1 MRPLRRRAAE
11 TTPGEGVGRLR
22 TTGSAHG
29 YVQPSPRWSSAAK
42 WSCVLEQ
49 TTRYMVSGAL
59 AWLVACLLRGQQPAP
74 PRRAT
79 HRAPVD
85 CAAKSRLLEQ
95 VIMISSRLKDLV
107 KNVAAPLRERAV
119 NYMRLS
125 CQSSLPGSSS
135 GRRQRLTNHEL
146 CRAEKPCKHG

>member
-1 MRPLRRRAAE
+1 MYSRRHVGARPRNGAVLLSKR
-11 TTPGEGVGRLR
+11 PG
-22 TTGSAHG
+22 
-29 YVQPSPRWSSAAK
+29 RWSL
-42 WSCVLEQ
+42 VP
-49 TTRYMVSGAL
+49 L

-119 NYMRLS
+119 NSMRLS

-146 CRAEKPCKHG
+146 CRAEKEAL